1 MAVARRVIP
10 FGVSKI
16 VYTSRSETS
25 GIHSIVVVVVLF
37 FCFLSK
43 NVLKSCKSVPPFC
56 WGDNFQSQ
64 ILKKGRERIRKK
76 SVWGDLKS
84 SCYGYLPGGGL
95 LCFL

>member
-16 VYTSRSETS
+16 VYTSRSEKS
-25 GIHSIVVVVVLF
+25 GIHGIVVVVVLF

-56 WGDNFQSQ
+56 WGGQLSVSNFE
-64 ILKKGRERIRKK
+64 KGE
-76 SVWGDLKS
+76 GED
-84 SCYGYLPGGGL
+84 
-95 LCFL
+95 

>member
-16 VYTSRSETS
+16 VYASRSEKS
-25 GIHSIVVVVVLF
+25 GIHGIVVVVVLF

-64 ILKKGRERIRKK
+64 ILKKGR
-76 SVWGDLKS
+76 V
-84 SCYGYLPGGGL
+84 
-95 LCFL
+95 